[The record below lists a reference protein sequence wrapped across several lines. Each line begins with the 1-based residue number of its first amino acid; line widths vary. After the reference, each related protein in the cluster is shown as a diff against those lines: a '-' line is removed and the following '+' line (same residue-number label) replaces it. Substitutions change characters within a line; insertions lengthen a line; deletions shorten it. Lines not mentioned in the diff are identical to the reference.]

1 MKHDNIIKI
10 INNKYKK
17 YGSSKY
23 TINEPTSILSHS
35 LKSALWITE
44 NIHNYKPQLVV
55 STLLHDYGL
64 VCKGET
70 SKGETGKGKTNDEH
84 AIIGAIELS
93 KFGFTRDVTEPIRL
107 HVLAKR
113 YLCTINPYYTGVEIS
128 LKLQGGYMTDKE
140 LLQFERNPYFTDSLI
155 LRHAD
160 DGSRDISNSKYKSI
174 LDFQLIMK
182 EVLMY

>member
-23 TINEPTSILSHS
+23 IINEPTSILSHS

-64 VCKGET
+64 VCKRET
-70 SKGETGKGKTNDEH
+70 YTNDEH

-93 KFGFTRDVTEPIRL
+93 KFGFKRDVTEPIRL

-113 YLCTINPYYTGVEIS
+113 YLCTINPYYTGAEIS

-160 DGSRDISNSKYKSI
+160 DGSRDISYNSKYKSI